1 MSATAT
7 VTTTVRGPDAN
18 VGATVTDD
26 TSAAP
31 RLRGGRKVGRT
42 LYAQMGEQASD
53 ADPLIGVVDDV
64 TLANALVVAFNET
77 FSPED
82 RRYYLEGAVRV

>member
-1 MSATAT
+1 
-7 VTTTVRGPDAN
+7 
-18 VGATVTDD
+18 
-26 TSAAP
+26 
-31 RLRGGRKVGRT
+31 